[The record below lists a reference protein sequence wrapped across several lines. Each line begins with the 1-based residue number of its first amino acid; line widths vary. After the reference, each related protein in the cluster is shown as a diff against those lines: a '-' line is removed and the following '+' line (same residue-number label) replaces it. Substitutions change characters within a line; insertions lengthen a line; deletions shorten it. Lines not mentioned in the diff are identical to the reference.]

1 MSDGVRWINKG
12 KPSGI
17 MAGWFTNAIAG
28 AMQILV
34 QEEGDDLFEQRRA
47 DERMQRLD
55 SSGPES
61 PRSPSLFADEVEP
74 QLPVAIAEASAPLT
88 GETHTLDH
96 EYDATLQVWA

>member
-1 MSDGVRWINKG
+1 
-12 KPSGI
+12 

-47 DERMQRLD
+47 DESMQRIGN
-55 SSGPES
+55 SGPES

-74 QLPVAIAEASAPLT
+74 QLPTTSAHADVPFV
-88 GETHTLDH
+88 GETHVINH
-96 EYDATLQVWA
+96 EDDITWQVWA